1 MNIHVFGLGAIG
13 SNIISQLHKRY
24 PDAWFHGIDFDTVE
38 DRNIKTQAFF
48 LEHKGKPKSAVIPSI
63 LARKDAKAQ
72 YSSTNRKMDS
82 TKDILS
88 IPRIKESSLILDCFD
103 NTKSRQMIKDLGDL
117 APILHIGFSPHYTA
131 EIIWNEKYLVPGEV
145 DKDIDICELN
155 NAVFFI
161 HYIVNFAAMV
171 ACDFLDNGKK
181 RNFFVTSMWK
191 IKEI

>member
-1 MNIHVFGLGAIG
+1 
-13 SNIISQLHKRY
+13 
-24 PDAWFHGIDFDTVE
+24 
-38 DRNIKTQAFF
+38 
-48 LEHKGKPKSAVIPSI
+48 
-63 LARKDAKAQ
+63 
-72 YSSTNRKMDS
+72 
-82 TKDILS
+82 
-88 IPRIKESSLILDCFD
+88 
-103 NTKSRQMIKDLGDL
+103 MIKDLGDL

-131 EIIWNEKYLVPGEV
+131 EIIWNEKYIVPGEV